1 MYGCDTLGG
10 KSSFSTRRII
20 SYVNGDSA
28 KSAKDRSSNAL
39 REIRGKI
46 FEL

>member
-10 KSSFSTRRII
+10 KGGFSTRRII
-20 SYVNGDSA
+20 SYVKGDSA

-39 REIRGKI
+39 SEIRQKI
-46 FEL
+46 FAL